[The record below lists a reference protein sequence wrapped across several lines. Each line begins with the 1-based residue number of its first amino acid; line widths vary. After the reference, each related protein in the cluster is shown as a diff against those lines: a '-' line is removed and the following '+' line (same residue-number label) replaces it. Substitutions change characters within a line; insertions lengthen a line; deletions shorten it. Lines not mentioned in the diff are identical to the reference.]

1 MTILFSRTF
10 AVALVLVLTATGLW
24 AAGAEEEPA
33 AAADKKYVTDPTTGK
48 VVSAPEYGGT
58 LTIALTST
66 PPEVDGWYGHPSMR
80 AYSGDVER
88 LGIANWGIDRSVND
102 LKGTFRSPEV
112 LVGLLAESWDISPD
126 GLTYTFHIRKGVHW
140 HNEAPVNGR
149 ELTAYDIEYNYH
161 RYLGLGSGFTEG
173 SPFLAQWEA
182 LDDVGIESITATDN
196 YTVVFKLAGP
206 DLDALKVIVI
216 TNPAVINAPE
226 VIKEYIT
233 TEEPH
238 GPIPDYR
245 ALVGTGPFM
254 LIDLIEDTSMTWTR
268 NPDYWRY
275 DEKYPE
281 NRLPYVDEIRAL
293 VIPEET
299 TRLAA
304 LRSAKIDHMGWMFG
318 SNISIEVAEGLK
330 RTNPEL
336 LLHETSLGSMSTAFF
351 NTRIPPTN
359 DIRVRHAMQMA
370 LDLETI
376 NNTYFKGDA
385 STTPEG
391 WLGRGLVGY
400 VTAFE
405 DWPEDIKQYYR
416 YDPEGAEALL
426 DEAGYPRGADGIRF
440 GTDLE
445 VRWDPA
451 GFSYDLGFF
460 EVAAPYWKEIGI
472 DVEVKP
478 LETAVWAAH
487 IREATYEGLTSHSNM
502 EFSPIIPLT
511 LLLSTS
517 TWNMPLTQDPVY
529 DAMVEAVLDATTIEE
544 QQRLVSEAN
553 MYITT
558 NHWQLWGPRVP
569 QYRVSQP
576 WLIGYNGEV
585 PTQGLNILARLWIDS
600 ELKAAMGH

>member
-1 MTILFSRTF
+1 MKIFFTRTF

-24 AAGAEEEPA
+24 ATGAEEAPA
-33 AAADKKYVTDPTTGK
+33 AAADKKYVTDPTTGMTWT
-48 VVSAPEYGGT
+48 APQYGGT

-80 AYSGDVER
+80 AYTGDVER

-206 DLDALKVIVI
+206 HLDALKVIVI

-254 LIDLIEDTSMTWTR
+254 LIDLIEDTSMTWTK

-281 NRLPYVDEIRAL
+281 NRLPYVDQIRAL

-359 DIRVRHAMQMA
+359 DMRVRHAMQMA

-376 NNTYFKGDA
+376 NNTYFKGEA

-544 QQRLVSEAN
+544 QQRLVIEAN

-585 PTQGLNILARLWIDS
+585 PVQGLNILARLWIDS

>member
-1 MTILFSRTF
+1 MTILFSRAF